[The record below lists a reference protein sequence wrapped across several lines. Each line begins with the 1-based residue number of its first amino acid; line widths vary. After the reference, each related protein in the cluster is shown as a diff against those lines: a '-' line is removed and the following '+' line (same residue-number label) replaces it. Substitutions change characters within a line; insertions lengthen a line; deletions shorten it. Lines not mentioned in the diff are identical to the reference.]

1 MTKYGKIFRKIQL
14 SEWKGRYFDYKRFK
28 QFIKRNNPDNIFP
41 IQKDEKKEKDEKD
54 KEKGNDNNVYETL
67 EEKIKYFTDELDKEI
82 KRVYV
87 FFSNKEKKLYKD
99 INKCLHQKEDY
110 AEYELNEYLTQFNL
124 LLELSAYNHNLS
136 IFIYYNLKAVLKI
149 LKKFDK
155 KIVGKK
161 NKEKHI
167 LFNYIQ
173 KKLEEQNSD
182 ILYLFR
188 FKMID
193 EVNALMENL
202 IKKLKDQLKINKK
215 KFKREELLNDDGNN
229 IISINSFDNENNEN
243 TADLIEKKSNENNNK
258 GLFYNDVYNNVEI
271 IYKKIKKYMTNID
284 LFAMNTIKLFRPW
297 KQFLRISSDIGSRLM
312 QINQEGNEIDDDYS
326 KRKKSLALNFNFS
339 TENKFNI
346 MITLFHGFFYCF
358 SFSVIIPT
366 YTDYIDDFTDEKY
379 FYGLLMMM
387 APIGA
392 LFGFLY
398 ETHLFKRS
406 TKIPYILSIV
416 EIIVGNLFYIF
427 AKKLEQISFLFIGRF
442 LIGISNLRTHNKMY
456 IINYLS
462 KKDTNFYLTM
472 FHGASILGSFTGFFI
487 NVFYDSNTFSSF
499 ETFILTEKTIGSL
512 INLVVA
518 IAFLIFVIIKYSE
531 AKSDSFNRLT
541 VSQAHKFNKD
551 DNLSLN
557 ATLSEDGHNMSIDI
571 QRDSIMVENIDAELE
586 IFNKKNKYD
595 DTNLVTRSVNE
606 IAEQEKEN
614 LKALIKA
621 YFVFIFIVFTTKYIN
636 EAIVIYFGLNLIK
649 ENPEFLKEHHW
660 VHGLVL
666 SGAYLLVILCV
677 LALSKKV
684 ECTRDKF
691 FLIIILSLNL
701 INCSLLIFFSQ
712 NKIEILIICSALAII
727 LSNLIQKTASHYF
740 FNIIPSYYIL
750 CRIQGNI
757 LINII
762 TTLGRIVSSG
772 LLIAYEKNQEYEIVD
787 EFFNAVYYIIMTL
800 LSLLSLLFYCIY
812 YSDIRVK
819 AISRIIKNVNKNEIQ
834 IATDV

>member
-54 KEKGNDNNVYETL
+54 KEKENDNNVYETL

-614 LKALIKA
+614 LKTLIKA

-819 AISRIIKNVNKNEIQ
+819 AISRIIKNDNKNEIQ

>member
-54 KEKGNDNNVYETL
+54 KEKENDNNVYETL

-499 ETFILTEKTIGSL
+499 ETFILNEKTIGSL

-819 AISRIIKNVNKNEIQ
+819 AISRIIKNDNKNEIQ

>member
-54 KEKGNDNNVYETL
+54 KEKENDNNVYETL

-586 IFNKKNKYD
+586 IFNKKNNYD

-701 INCSLLIFFSQ
+701 TNCSLLIFFSQ

-819 AISRIIKNVNKNEIQ
+819 AISRIIKNDNKNEIQ

>member
-54 KEKGNDNNVYETL
+54 KEKENDNNVYETL

-487 NVFYDSNTFSSF
+487 NIFYDSNTFSSF

-819 AISRIIKNVNKNEIQ
+819 AISRIIKNDNKNEIQ

>member
-54 KEKGNDNNVYETL
+54 KEKENDNNVYETL

-243 TADLIEKKSNENNNK
+243 TTDLIEKKSNENNNK

-819 AISRIIKNVNKNEIQ
+819 AISRIIKNDNKNEIQ

>member
-54 KEKGNDNNVYETL
+54 KEKENDNNVYETL

-124 LLELSAYNHNLS
+124 LLELSVYNHNLS

-243 TADLIEKKSNENNNK
+243 TADLIVKKSNENNNK

-800 LSLLSLLFYCIY
+800 LSLLSLLFYCVY

-819 AISRIIKNVNKNEIQ
+819 AISRIIKNDNKNEIQ

>member
-54 KEKGNDNNVYETL
+54 KEKENDNNVYETL

-297 KQFLRISSDIGSRLM
+297 KHFLRISSDIGSRLM

-614 LKALIKA
+614 LKVLIKA

-712 NKIEILIICSALAII
+712 NQIEILIICSALAII

-819 AISRIIKNVNKNEIQ
+819 AISRIIKNDNKNEIQ

>member
-41 IQKDEKKEKDEKD
+41 IQKEEKKEKDEKD
-54 KEKGNDNNVYETL
+54 KEKENDNNVYETL

-571 QRDSIMVENIDAELE
+571 QKDSIMVENIDAELE

-819 AISRIIKNVNKNEIQ
+819 AISRIIKNDNKNEIQ

>member
-54 KEKGNDNNVYETL
+54 KEKENDNNAYETL

-819 AISRIIKNVNKNEIQ
+819 AISRIIKNDNKNEIQ

>member
-54 KEKGNDNNVYETL
+54 KEKENDNNVYETL

-762 TTLGRIVSSG
+762 TTIGRIVSSG

-819 AISRIIKNVNKNEIQ
+819 AISRIIKNDNKNEIQ

>member
-54 KEKGNDNNVYETL
+54 KEKENDNNVYETL

-712 NKIEILIICSALAII
+712 NKIEILIICSSLAIV

-757 LINII
+757 LINVI

-772 LLIAYEKNQEYEIVD
+772 LLIAYEKNQEYEIID

-819 AISRIIKNVNKNEIQ
+819 AISRIIKNDNKNEIQ

>member
-54 KEKGNDNNVYETL
+54 KEKENDNNVYETL

-326 KRKKSLALNFNFS
+326 KRKKSLALNFTFS

>member
-54 KEKGNDNNVYETL
+54 KEKENDNNVYETL

-124 LLELSAYNHNLS
+124 LLELSVYNHNLS

-243 TADLIEKKSNENNNK
+243 TADLIVKKSNENNNK

>member
-54 KEKGNDNNVYETL
+54 KEKENDNNVYETL

-326 KRKKSLALNFNFS
+326 KRKKSLALNFTFS

-614 LKALIKA
+614 LKVLIKA

-819 AISRIIKNVNKNEIQ
+819 AISRIIKNDNKNEIQ